1 MIKDKQSDLIAA
13 FEAEPN
19 RSVAAAA
26 AAAAAAVASVC
37 TQLTLVDVGGESQI
51 LSCFHTTLMARH
63 RTIQL

>member
-19 RSVAAAA
+19 RSVAA

-51 LSCFHTTLMARH
+51 LSCSHTTLIARH

>member
-26 AAAAAAVASVC
+26 AAAAAVASVC
-37 TQLTLVDVGGESQI
+37 TQPALVDVGGESQI

>member
-26 AAAAAAVASVC
+26 AAAAVASVC
-37 TQLTLVDVGGESQI
+37 TQPTLVDVGGESQI

>member
-19 RSVAAAA
+19 RSVAAA
-26 AAAAAAVASVC
+26 VASVC
-37 TQLTLVDVGGESQI
+37 TQPTLVDVGGESQI

>member
-26 AAAAAAVASVC
+26 AAAAAVAAVGSICVYPTHPRRRRWRIPN
-37 TQLTLVDVGGESQI
+37 TQLFPYNTYG
-51 LSCFHTTLMARH
+51 
-63 RTIQL
+63 

>member
-26 AAAAAAVASVC
+26 AAAAVASVC
-37 TQLTLVDVGGESQI
+37 TQPALVDVGGESQI